1 MIWLVEVLV
10 KSYTCR
16 TNLENVSRAH
26 PIISYT
32 RDGADMHLFPCDLT
46 ARTHRA
52 LELKELSQ
60 LHQKWK
66 STQGADTTPA
76 KVEAL
81 AGFNETSGLRLHPS
95 TA

>member
-16 TNLENVSRAH
+16 TN
-26 PIISYT
+26 ICYT
-32 RDGADMHLFPCDLT
+32 RDGADMHLFLCGLT

-52 LELKELSQ
+52 LELKELRQ
-60 LHQKWK
+60 LRQKWK

-81 AGFNETSGLRLHPS
+81 AGFN
-95 TA
+95 